1 MKPILDWIEER
12 TGLIS
17 GVGHFMDEEIPASS
31 GWKQV
36 FGSVALFLFLT
47 QAFTGILL
55 GLNYGPT
62 PGEAHNSLR
71 YIMTELTG
79 GALIRGLHHWGA
91 SMMVVVVVLHMV
103 QVFVW
108 GAYKK
113 PREATWMV
121 GVVLLLFTLA
131 FALTGYLLPW
141 DNRAYWGTVVTTQ
154 IAAGVP
160 LIGPYALRL
169 MGAEGGVGVVTFA
182 RFYST
187 HVLVLP
193 ALTAL
198 LIVFH
203 VVLVRKHGVAPEL
216 GDELKPK
223 LKFYPVQV
231 FKDTVAV
238 FGAFALLFSL
248 AIVAKAPLG
257 RVADPTDTSFIPRP
271 EWYFQFLFQLL
282 KYCEG
287 PLEILATAVLPGLV
301 VAALFLVPFID
312 RAPLIRVTKR
322 VTAMVTVLLCGV
334 IWSGLTAASILETPP
349 EAALAEAEGP
359 MEWVD
364 LTPQE
369 VAGVAYY
376 EMEKCSV
383 CHELGLAKSEK
394 PGPNLGAGGVA
405 RDAAWLIAHFKQPSS
420 KIPGSQMPPV
430 PLKTSELNALASFL
444 IKLTPQNAVK
454 MQEIPEYALQGAL
467 LYQRNQCQV
476 CHLVNG
482 AGMKSGPELNGL
494 AKRRKSEWVK
504 EHFLDPQKFDSD
516 SVMPPYKFKPAE
528 NEAITRYLMALP

>member
-1 MKPILDWIEER
+1 
-12 TGLIS
+12 
-17 GVGHFMDEEIPASS
+17 
-31 GWKQV
+31 
-36 FGSVALFLFLT
+36 
-47 QAFTGILL
+47 
-55 GLNYGPT
+55 
-62 PGEAHNSLR
+62 
-71 YIMTELTG
+71 
-79 GALIRGLHHWGA
+79 
-91 SMMVVVVVLHMV
+91 
-103 QVFVW
+103 
-108 GAYKK
+108 
-113 PREATWMV
+113 MV

-169 MGAEGGVGVVTFA
+169 MGAESGVGVITFA

-248 AIVAKAPLG
+248 AIAAKAPLG

-322 VTAMVTVLLCGV
+322 FTAMVTVLLCGV

-359 MEWVD
+359 KEWVD

-383 CHELGLAKSEK
+383 CHTLGLAKSDK
-394 PGPNLGAGGVA
+394 PGPNLGAGGVV
-405 RDAAWLIAHFKQPSS
+405 RDAGWLIAHFKQPSS

-430 PLKTSELNALASFL
+430 SLTKAELNALASFL
-444 IKLTPQNAVK
+444 VKLTPQNAIK
-454 MQEIPEYALQGAL
+454 MQEIPDYALKGAV
-467 LYQRNQCQV
+467 LYQKNQCQI
-476 CHLVNG
+476 CHSVNG
-482 AGMKSGPELNGL
+482 AGMKNGPELNGL
-494 AKRRKSEWVK
+494 AKRHKSEWVK
-504 EHFLDPQKFDSD
+504 QHFLDPQKFDSD
-516 SVMPPYKFKPAE
+516 SVMPSYKFNEAD